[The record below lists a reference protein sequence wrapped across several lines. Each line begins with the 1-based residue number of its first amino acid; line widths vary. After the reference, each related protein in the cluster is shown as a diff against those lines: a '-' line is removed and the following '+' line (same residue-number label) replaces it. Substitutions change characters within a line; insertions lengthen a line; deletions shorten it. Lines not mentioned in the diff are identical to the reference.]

1 MSNDRRVR
9 VVTDSGSDIPKH
21 LCVEL
26 GIRIVPLSLNF
37 PNESLKDSV
46 DISAQEYIARLQASE
61 QLPSTAQPSVQDFAE
76 VFQSELDAG
85 CEVVCITISSL
96 LSGTHNAARLA
107 AEQVDATRI
116 HIVDSRAAT
125 MQQGWTVIEAARAA
139 QGGADVQEVI
149 AAAESAIPKCFTF
162 AVLQTLDYVYKGGRI
177 GRVQH
182 AFGSALGIKPIVGFA
197 EGVLI
202 PYERVRTWKK
212 AVGRVIELASS
223 KGEVLDLAVL
233 HTDNLADAQQV
244 ERELRDRYPEANIVI
259 DWAGPTISTYAGPGA
274 LGIMVRVA

>member
-9 VVTDSGSDIPKH
+9 VVTDSGSDIPRH

-26 GIRIVPLSLNF
+26 GIRTVPLSINF
-37 PNESLKDSV
+37 PNESLKDSI
-46 DISAQEYIARLQASE
+46 DISAQEYIARLQKAA
-61 QLPSTAQPSVQDFAE
+61 QLPSTAQPSVQDFAD
-76 VFQSELDAG
+76 VFRRELDAG
-85 CEVVCITISSL
+85 LDVVCITISSL

-107 AEQVDATRI
+107 ADEVDASRV

-125 MQQGWTVIEAARAA
+125 MQQGWTVIEGARAA
-139 QGGADVQEVI
+139 QGGADVAEVI
-149 AAAESAIPKCFTF
+149 AAAEAAIPKCFTF

-197 EGVLI
+197 EGVLT

-212 AVGRVIELASS
+212 AVGRVIDLASS
-223 KGEVLDLAVL
+223 RGDVLDLAVL

-244 ERELRDRYPEANIVI
+244 ERQLRDRYPEANIVI
-259 DWAGPTISTYAGPGA
+259 DWAGPTISTYSGPGA
-274 LGIMVRVA
+274 LGIMIRVA